1 MNAEYDISKLTT
13 QISGMNAALLG
24 AGATD
29 GDLQNLL
36 RVETGQLHADIAK
49 SLGPKTKA
57 AADERVLKDV
67 KGVFFPIF
75 PEVNLFGGA
84 QRGSSADFQWL
95 FASKKG
101 PGWLLGAD
109 SEDVMPGLDG
119 GSMAEIYSRANHKR
133 GAAWRDMG
141 EHSHV
146 TMDAKGKLRQHYKAA
161 RTGQH
166 AIKMNR
172 IVVKKHAFDA
182 LVKTI
187 QNKSGEL
194 RAAFYAVARHYA
206 PKVVVPGW
214 IASKMETALAKGK
227 ASYRDML
234 TPDNPQA
241 FIESTFKAP
250 GLESNPRLQRKIQ
263 GAMDKRAKIVFT
275 KLKQVISGYKYNFET
290 GQAFKP
296 KPPTMMEAMGD
307 SE

>member
-1 MNAEYDISKLTT
+1 MIAEYDISKLTT
-13 QISGMNAALLG
+13 QISGLNGALIG
-24 AGATD
+24 TGATD

-57 AADERVLKDV
+57 AADARVLKDV

-109 SEDVMPGLDG
+109 SEDVMPGLDA
-119 GSMAEIYSRANHKR
+119 GSMAEIYARANHKR

-141 EHSHV
+141 EQSHV
-146 TMDAKGKLRQHYKAA
+146 TMDAKGKLRQHYKSA

-172 IVVKKHAFDA
+172 IVVKKSPFDA

-206 PKVVVPGW
+206 PKVVVPSW
-214 IASKMETALAKGK
+214 LKSKLETVLAKGK
-227 ASYRDML
+227 ASHHDTL

-250 GLESNPRLQRKIQ
+250 GLVSNPKIHSVIQ
-263 GAMDKRAKIVFT
+263 GAMDHRAKIVFK
-275 KLKQVISGYKYNFET
+275 KLKNIISGYKYNFET
-290 GQAFKP
+290 GQTFKA
-296 KPPTMMEAMGD
+296 KPLTMAEALGD